1 MRSRAILVALLV
13 VASAAHPGMSRLRA
27 QDTNTERVVTERVRA
42 YFAAMGGGKVAVIE
56 QSLAPDYLVIG
67 GDGKVETRAER
78 LAWLRGNAKNLLA
91 LTPREI
97 RVRAYGA
104 TAVATGLVVIPQDAK
119 TPPIEERFTQVWVQ
133 RQGVWQMVSG
143 QITIVRK

>member
-1 MRSRAILVALLV
+1 MRRMTAVVALLM
-13 VASAAHPGMSRLRA
+13 VASVPRQGSPGPRA
-27 QDTNTERVVTERVRA
+27 QDTGSERVVTQIVRA
-42 YFAAMGGGKVAVIE
+42 YFDAMGAGKMAAIE

-78 LAWLRGNAKNLLA
+78 LAWLRGNTKNLVA

-97 RVRAYGA
+97 LVRAYGG
-104 TAVATGLVVIPQDAK
+104 TAVATGLIVIPQDAK

-133 RQGVWQMVSG
+133 RQGAWQMVSG
-143 QITIVRK
+143 QITIVKK